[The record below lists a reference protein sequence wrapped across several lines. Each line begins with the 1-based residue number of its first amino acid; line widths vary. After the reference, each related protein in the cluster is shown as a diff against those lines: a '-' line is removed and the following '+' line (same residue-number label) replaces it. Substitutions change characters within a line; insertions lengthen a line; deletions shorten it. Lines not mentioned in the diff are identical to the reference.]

1 MSALENIRKG
11 LSSSGAT
18 LIVGILIVG
27 LVATFGNFL
36 GTDNAFSNQKVLEIN
51 GQDISIQEFSLE
63 ANRLNS
69 IFSNQEIS
77 LEQDQVTQ
85 IAQDSLIQRILLAQQ
100 SDDNGF
106 YVNESFVKEI
116 IQADPTFARDG
127 IFNLDVFRG
136 FLLRSG
142 LGAEE
147 FQNILRTQY
156 KSIQLNEVL
165 NASAFIP
172 DDHLNKFVSSI
183 NHHRD
188 ITFKKISLAEEANKE
203 SLSEEEIINYYNEEG
218 SQFMV
223 ESKASFSIIDLNTN
237 FLESKVQVTDS
248 EVSAELINLEEQS
261 SNSGQKRISHIQ
273 VDFDSLSKIEALQ
286 KVDDNEN
293 KNFSDL
299 AKKYSD
305 DKSSSIKG
313 GELPWFG
320 INRMTPPFEKV
331 AFEID
336 SIGEFSKPF
345 ETQYGWHIV
354 KLIDKKI
361 LGSFEEEKSDI
372 LNKIDLELISFE
384 DAVTNFSDDLGSKNL
399 EGDLGYTDGTIFP
412 IEFEEVIKDL
422 SLNEVSSVVELSS
435 SFHLIKLTE
444 SNVDSFTTKDA
455 RNSLIDQ
462 KTQSLFV
469 SIEEN
474 ILSSI
479 DGNKNLIEISQL
491 VDLPIKSFSN
501 VSLNDA
507 PEYLKAS
514 EDFLDVYDSLSPGE
528 ILEFPIDNDRL
539 VFLEVKEFF
548 PERQKTLEEAEKDI
562 AQILKF
568 QKVQDNLNNL
578 VDESVLLFAQANSS
592 ELTSYEDLK
601 RDTSLLPNSMVSEI
615 FSLRKDQINQIR
627 RFDALEGDTYVY
639 ILDSIDEIELEN
651 SSEEDFQQNEF
662 AKSAVI
668 NIEDSLLMEQ
678 LRSNA
683 SIKLGNLL

>member
-106 YVNESFVKEI
+106 YVTESFVKEI

-127 IFNLDVFRG
+127 AFDLDVFRG

-203 SLSEEEIINYYNEEG
+203 NLSEEEIINYYNEEG
-218 SQFMV
+218 FQFMV

-248 EVSAELINLEEQS
+248 EVSAELVNLEEQS

-286 KVDDNEN
+286 KVDDIQNQ
-293 KNFSDL
+293 
-299 AKKYSD
+299 
-305 DKSSSIKG
+305 
-313 GELPWFG
+313 
-320 INRMTPPFEKV
+320 
-331 AFEID
+331 ID
-336 SIGEFSKPF
+336 SG
-345 ETQYGWHIV
+345 
-354 KLIDKKI
+354 
-361 LGSFEEEKSDI
+361 
-372 LNKIDLELISFE
+372 LISFE

-479 DGNKNLIEISQL
+479 DGNKDLVEISQL

-507 PEYLKAS
+507 PEYLKTS
-514 EDFLDVYDSLSPGE
+514 EDFLNVYDSLLPGE

-562 AQILKF
+562 TQILKF

-651 SSEEDFQQNEF
+651 SSDEDFQQNEF

>member
-11 LSSSGAT
+11 LSSSGST

-106 YVNESFVKEI
+106 YVTESFVKEI
-116 IQADPTFARDG
+116 IQADPTFGRDG
-127 IFNLDVFRG
+127 AFNLDVFRG

-147 FQNILRTQY
+147 FQNILKTQY
-156 KSIQLNEVL
+156 KSIQLNEAL

-172 DDHLNKFVSSI
+172 DDHLNKFISSI

-188 ITFKKISLAEEANKE
+188 ITFKKISLADEANKE

-218 SQFMV
+218 NKFMI

-286 KVDDNEN
+286 KVDDI
-293 KNFSDL
+293 
-299 AKKYSD
+299 KKQ
-305 DKSSSIKG
+305 
-313 GELPWFG
+313 
-320 INRMTPPFEKV
+320 
-331 AFEID
+331 ID
-336 SIGEFSKPF
+336 SG
-345 ETQYGWHIV
+345 
-354 KLIDKKI
+354 
-361 LGSFEEEKSDI
+361 
-372 LNKIDLELISFE
+372 LISFE
-384 DAVTNFSDDLGSKNL
+384 DAVTNFSDDLGSKSL

-412 IEFEEVIKDL
+412 VEFEEVIKDL
-422 SLNEVSSVVELSS
+422 SLNEISSVVELSS
-435 SFHLIKLTE
+435 SLHLIKLTE
-444 SNVDSFTTKDA
+444 SNVDSFTAKDA

-507 PEYLKAS
+507 PEYLKTS
-514 EDFLDVYDSLSPGE
+514 EDFLDAYDSLSPGE
-528 ILEFPIDNDRL
+528 IFELPIDNDRL
-539 VFLEVKEFF
+539 VFLEVEEFF

-562 AQILKF
+562 AEILKF

-578 VDESVLLFAQANSS
+578 VDESVLLFAQASSS

-627 RFDALEGDTYVY
+627 RFDAIEGDTYVY
-639 ILDSIDEIELEN
+639 TLDSIDEIELED
-651 SSEEDFQQNEF
+651 SSEEDSQQNEF

-668 NIEDSLLMEQ
+668 NIEDSLLMER
-678 LRSNA
+678 LRSSA

>member
-106 YVNESFVKEI
+106 YVAESFVKEI

-286 KVDDNEN
+286 RVD
-293 KNFSDL
+293 
-299 AKKYSD
+299 
-305 DKSSSIKG
+305 
-313 GELPWFG
+313 
-320 INRMTPPFEKV
+320 
-331 AFEID
+331 
-336 SIGEFSKPF
+336 
-345 ETQYGWHIV
+345 
-354 KLIDKKI
+354 
-361 LGSFEEEKSDI
+361 DI
-372 LNKIDLELISFE
+372 LNKIDLGLISFE
-384 DAVTNFSDDLGSKNL
+384 DAVTNFSDDLGSKSL

-507 PEYLKAS
+507 PEYLKTS
-514 EDFLDVYDSLSPGE
+514 EDFLNVYDSLLPGE

-639 ILDSIDEIELEN
+639 TLDSIDEIELEN
-651 SSEEDFQQNEF
+651 SSDEDFQQNEF

-668 NIEDSLLMEQ
+668 NIEESLLMEQ

>member
-69 IFSNQEIS
+69 IFANQEIS

-106 YVNESFVKEI
+106 YVTESFVKEI

-127 IFNLDVFRG
+127 AFNLDVFRG

-286 KVDDNEN
+286 KVDDIQNQ
-293 KNFSDL
+293 
-299 AKKYSD
+299 
-305 DKSSSIKG
+305 
-313 GELPWFG
+313 
-320 INRMTPPFEKV
+320 
-331 AFEID
+331 ID
-336 SIGEFSKPF
+336 SG
-345 ETQYGWHIV
+345 
-354 KLIDKKI
+354 
-361 LGSFEEEKSDI
+361 
-372 LNKIDLELISFE
+372 LISFE
-384 DAVTNFSDDLGSKNL
+384 DAVINFSDDLGSKNL

-491 VDLPIKSFSN
+491 VDLPIKYFSN

-507 PEYLKAS
+507 PEYLKTS
-514 EDFLDVYDSLSPGE
+514 EDFLNVYDSLLLGE

-562 AQILKF
+562 TQILKF

-639 ILDSIDEIELEN
+639 TLDSIDEIELEN

>member
-106 YVNESFVKEI
+106 YVTESFVKEI

-127 IFNLDVFRG
+127 AFNLDVFRG

-188 ITFKKISLAEEANKE
+188 ITFKKISLAEEAKKE
-203 SLSEEEIINYYNEEG
+203 NLSEEEIINYYNEEG
-218 SQFMV
+218 FQFMV

-286 KVDDNEN
+286 KVDDI
-293 KNFSDL
+293 KNQ
-299 AKKYSD
+299 
-305 DKSSSIKG
+305 
-313 GELPWFG
+313 
-320 INRMTPPFEKV
+320 
-331 AFEID
+331 ID
-336 SIGEFSKPF
+336 SG
-345 ETQYGWHIV
+345 
-354 KLIDKKI
+354 
-361 LGSFEEEKSDI
+361 
-372 LNKIDLELISFE
+372 LISFE
-384 DAVTNFSDDLGSKNL
+384 DAVTNFSDDLGSKSL

-412 IEFEEVIKDL
+412 VEFEEVIKDL
-422 SLNEVSSVVELSS
+422 SLNEISSVVELSS
-435 SFHLIKLTE
+435 SLHLIKLTE

-479 DGNKNLIEISQL
+479 DGNKNLKEISQS

-507 PEYLKAS
+507 PEYLKTS
-514 EDFLDVYDSLSPGE
+514 EDFMDAYNSLSPGE

-578 VDESVLLFAQANSS
+578 VDESVLLFAQTSSS

-639 ILDSIDEIELEN
+639 TLDSIDEIQLED
-651 SSEEDFQQNEF
+651 SSEEESQQNEF

-668 NIEDSLLMEQ
+668 NTEDSLLMEQ

>member
-106 YVNESFVKEI
+106 YVTESFVKEI
-116 IQADPTFARDG
+116 IEADPTFARDG
-127 IFNLDVFRG
+127 AFNLDVFRG

-188 ITFKKISLAEEANKE
+188 ITFKKISLAEEAKKE
-203 SLSEEEIINYYNEEG
+203 NLSEEEIANYYNEEG
-218 SQFMV
+218 YQFMV

-286 KVDDNEN
+286 KVDDIQNQ
-293 KNFSDL
+293 
-299 AKKYSD
+299 
-305 DKSSSIKG
+305 
-313 GELPWFG
+313 
-320 INRMTPPFEKV
+320 
-331 AFEID
+331 ID
-336 SIGEFSKPF
+336 SG
-345 ETQYGWHIV
+345 
-354 KLIDKKI
+354 
-361 LGSFEEEKSDI
+361 
-372 LNKIDLELISFE
+372 LISFE

-562 AQILKF
+562 TQILKF

-651 SSEEDFQQNEF
+651 SSDEDFQQNEF

>member
-1 MSALENIRKG
+1 MSALDNIRKG
-11 LSSSGAT
+11 LSSSGST

-106 YVNESFVKEI
+106 YVTESFVKEI
-116 IQADPTFARDG
+116 IQADPTFSRDG
-127 IFNLDVFRG
+127 VFNLDVFRG

-156 KSIQLNEVL
+156 KSIQLNEAL

-188 ITFKKISLAEEANKE
+188 ITFKKISLADEAKKE

-218 SQFMV
+218 FQFMV

-237 FLESKVQVTDS
+237 FLESKVQVTGS

-286 KVDDNEN
+286 KVNDI
-293 KNFSDL
+293 
-299 AKKYSD
+299 KKQ
-305 DKSSSIKG
+305 
-313 GELPWFG
+313 
-320 INRMTPPFEKV
+320 
-331 AFEID
+331 ID
-336 SIGEFSKPF
+336 SG
-345 ETQYGWHIV
+345 
-354 KLIDKKI
+354 
-361 LGSFEEEKSDI
+361 
-372 LNKIDLELISFE
+372 LISFE
-384 DAVTNFSDDLGSKNL
+384 DAVTNFSDDLGSKSL

-412 IEFEEVIKDL
+412 VEFEEVIKDL
-422 SLNEVSSVVELSS
+422 SLNEISSVVELSS
-435 SFHLIKLTE
+435 SLHLIKLTE
-444 SNVDSFTTKDA
+444 SNVDSFTAKDA

-491 VDLPIKSFSN
+491 VDLPINSFSN
-501 VSLNDA
+501 VSLNDS
-507 PEYLKAS
+507 PEYLKTS
-514 EDFLDVYDSLSPGE
+514 EDFLDAYNSLSPGE

-539 VFLEVKEFF
+539 VFLEVEEYF

-562 AQILKF
+562 TEILKF
-568 QKVQDNLNNL
+568 QKVQDNLNNI
-578 VDESVLLFAQANSS
+578 VDESVLLFAQASSS

-627 RFDALEGDTYVY
+627 RFDAIEGDTYVY
-639 ILDSIDEIELEN
+639 TLDSIDEIELEA
-651 SSEEDFQQNEF
+651 SEEDSQQNEF

-678 LRSNA
+678 LRSSA

>member
-11 LSSSGAT
+11 LSSSGST

-106 YVNESFVKEI
+106 YVTESFVKEI
-116 IQADPTFARDG
+116 IQADPTFSRDG
-127 IFNLDVFRG
+127 VFNLDVFRG

-156 KSIQLNEVL
+156 KSIQLNEAL

-188 ITFKKISLAEEANKE
+188 ITFKKISLADEAKKE

-218 SQFMV
+218 FQFMV

-286 KVDDNEN
+286 KVDDI
-293 KNFSDL
+293 KNQ
-299 AKKYSD
+299 
-305 DKSSSIKG
+305 
-313 GELPWFG
+313 
-320 INRMTPPFEKV
+320 
-331 AFEID
+331 ID
-336 SIGEFSKPF
+336 SG
-345 ETQYGWHIV
+345 
-354 KLIDKKI
+354 
-361 LGSFEEEKSDI
+361 
-372 LNKIDLELISFE
+372 LISFE
-384 DAVTNFSDDLGSKNL
+384 DAVTNFSDDLGSKSL

-412 IEFEEVIKDL
+412 VEFEEVIKDL
-422 SLNEVSSVVELSS
+422 SLNEISSVVELSS
-435 SFHLIKLTE
+435 SLHLIKLTE
-444 SNVDSFTTKDA
+444 SNVDSFTAKDA

-507 PEYLKAS
+507 PEYLKTS
-514 EDFLDVYDSLSPGE
+514 EDFLDAYDSLSPGE
-528 ILEFPIDNDRL
+528 ILELPIDNDRL
-539 VFLEVKEFF
+539 VFLEVEEFF

-562 AQILKF
+562 AEILKF

-578 VDESVLLFAQANSS
+578 VDESVLLFAQTSSS

-627 RFDALEGDTYVY
+627 RFDAIEGDTYVY
-639 ILDSIDEIELEN
+639 TLDSIDEIELED
-651 SSEEDFQQNEF
+651 SSEEDSQQNEF

>member
-1 MSALENIRKG
+1 MSTLENIRKG
-11 LSSSGAT
+11 LSSSGST

-69 IFSNQEIS
+69 IFANQEIS

-106 YVNESFVKEI
+106 YVAESFVKEI

-286 KVDDNEN
+286 RVD
-293 KNFSDL
+293 
-299 AKKYSD
+299 
-305 DKSSSIKG
+305 
-313 GELPWFG
+313 
-320 INRMTPPFEKV
+320 
-331 AFEID
+331 
-336 SIGEFSKPF
+336 
-345 ETQYGWHIV
+345 
-354 KLIDKKI
+354 
-361 LGSFEEEKSDI
+361 DI
-372 LNKIDLELISFE
+372 LNKIDLGLISFE
-384 DAVTNFSDDLGSKNL
+384 DAVTNFSDDLGSKSL

-639 ILDSIDEIELEN
+639 TLDSIDEIELEN
-651 SSEEDFQQNEF
+651 SSDEDFQQNEF

>member
-11 LSSSGAT
+11 LSSSGST

-106 YVNESFVKEI
+106 YVTESFVKEI
-116 IQADPTFARDG
+116 IQADPTFSRDG
-127 IFNLDVFRG
+127 MFNLDIFRG

-156 KSIQLNEVL
+156 KSIQLNEAL

-188 ITFKKISLAEEANKE
+188 ITFKRISLADEANKE
-203 SLSEEEIINYYNEEG
+203 SLSKEEIINYYNEEG
-218 SQFMV
+218 FQFMV

-273 VDFDSLSKIEALQ
+273 VDFESLSKIEALQ
-286 KVDDNEN
+286 KVGDI
-293 KNFSDL
+293 KNQ
-299 AKKYSD
+299 
-305 DKSSSIKG
+305 
-313 GELPWFG
+313 
-320 INRMTPPFEKV
+320 
-331 AFEID
+331 ID
-336 SIGEFSKPF
+336 SG
-345 ETQYGWHIV
+345 
-354 KLIDKKI
+354 
-361 LGSFEEEKSDI
+361 
-372 LNKIDLELISFE
+372 LISFE
-384 DAVTNFSDDLGSKNL
+384 EAVTNFSDDLGSKSL

-412 IEFEEVIKDL
+412 VEFEEVIKDL
-422 SLNEVSSVVELSS
+422 SLNEISSVVELSS
-435 SFHLIKLTE
+435 SLHLIKLTE
-444 SNVDSFTTKDA
+444 SNEDSFTAKDA
-455 RNSLIDQ
+455 RNSLIDK

-479 DGNKNLIEISQL
+479 DGNKNLIEISQF

-507 PEYLKAS
+507 PEYLKTS
-514 EDFLDVYDSLSPGE
+514 EDFLDAYDSLSPGE
-528 ILEFPIDNDRL
+528 IIELPIDNDRL
-539 VFLEVKEFF
+539 VFLEVEEFY
-548 PERQKTLEEAEKDI
+548 PERQKTLEEAEEDI
-562 AQILKF
+562 TEILKF
-568 QKVQDNLNNL
+568 QKAKENLNNL
-578 VDESVLLFAQANSS
+578 VDKSVLLFAQTSSS
-592 ELTSYEDLK
+592 ELTSYDDLK

-627 RFDALEGDTYVY
+627 RFDAIEGDTYVY
-639 ILDSIDEIELEN
+639 TLDSIDEIELED
-651 SSEEDFQQNEF
+651 SSEEDSQQNEF

-668 NIEDSLLMEQ
+668 NIEDSLFMEQ
-678 LRSNA
+678 LRSSA

>member
-11 LSSSGAT
+11 LSSSGST

-36 GTDNAFSNQKVLEIN
+36 GTDNAFNNQKVLEIN

-106 YVNESFVKEI
+106 YVTEAFVKEI
-116 IQADPTFARDG
+116 VQADPTFKRDG

-147 FQNILRTQY
+147 FQNILNTQY
-156 KSIQLNEVL
+156 KSIQLNEAL

-172 DDHLNKFVSSI
+172 DDHLNKFISSI

-188 ITFKKISLAEEANKE
+188 ITFRKI
-203 SLSEEEIINYYNEEG
+203 SLSEEAKKETVTQEEILNYYKEEG

-223 ESKASFSIIDLNTN
+223 DTSASFSIIDLNTS
-237 FLESKVQVTDS
+237 FLESKVQISSS
-248 EVSAELINLEEQS
+248 EVSAELLNLEKQS

-273 VDFDSLSKIEALQ
+273 IDFDSQSKIEALQ
-286 KVDDNEN
+286 KLD
-293 KNFSDL
+293 
-299 AKKYSD
+299 
-305 DKSSSIKG
+305 SIK
-313 GELPWFG
+313 
-320 INRMTPPFEKV
+320 NQ
-331 AFEID
+331 ID
-336 SIGEFSKPF
+336 SG
-345 ETQYGWHIV
+345 
-354 KLIDKKI
+354 
-361 LGSFEEEKSDI
+361 
-372 LNKIDLELISFE
+372 LISFE
-384 DAVTNFSDDLGSKNL
+384 QAVSSFSDDLGSKSL

-412 IEFEEVIKDL
+412 FEFEEVIKNMSL
-422 SLNEVSSVVELSS
+422 SEISSVVELSS
-435 SFHLIKLTE
+435 SLHLIKLTE
-444 SNVDSFTTKDA
+444 SNIDTFTAKDA

-462 KTQSLFV
+462 KTQSLFASV
-469 SIEEN
+469 EEN
-474 ILSSI
+474 ILNSI
-479 DGNKNLIEISQL
+479 DERKNLNEISQS

-501 VSLNDA
+501 ASLNDA
-507 PEYLKAS
+507 PEFLKTS
-514 EDFLDVYDSLSPGE
+514 EDFLSTFNSLSTGE

-539 VFLEVKEFF
+539 VFLEVEEFF

-562 AQILKF
+562 IEILKF
-568 QKVQDNLNNL
+568 QKVQDNLNDL
-578 VDESVLLFAQANSS
+578 VDDSILLFAKTNSS

-615 FSLRKDQINQIR
+615 FALRKDQINQIR

-639 ILDSIDEIELEN
+639 TLDSVDEIELED
-651 SSEEDFQQNEF
+651 SSEEDSQQNEL

-668 NIEDSLLMEQ
+668 NIEDSLLIEQ

>member
-11 LSSSGAT
+11 LSSSGST

-36 GTDNAFSNQKVLEIN
+36 GTDNTFSNQKVLEIN

-63 ANRLNS
+63 ANRLSS
-69 IFSNQEIS
+69 IFSNQEIN

-100 SDDNGF
+100 SDNNGF
-106 YVNESFVKEI
+106 YVTEAFIKEL
-116 IQADPTFARDG
+116 IQSDPTFARDG

-147 FQNILRTQY
+147 FQNILSTQY
-156 KSIQLNEVL
+156 KSIQLNEAL

-188 ITFKKISLAEEANKE
+188 ITFKKISLVDEAKKVSVPQE
-203 SLSEEEIINYYNEEG
+203 DIINYYNDEG
-218 SQFMV
+218 YQFMV
-223 ESKASFSIIDLNTN
+223 ESKASFSLIDLNTN
-237 FLESKVQVTDS
+237 FLESKVQITES
-248 EVSAELINLEEQS
+248 EVSAELVKLEEQS
-261 SNSGQKRISHIQ
+261 SNSGQKRVSHIQ
-273 VDFDSLSKIEALQ
+273 IDFDSLSKIDALQ
-286 KVDDNEN
+286 EVNDI
-293 KNFSDL
+293 KN
-299 AKKYSD
+299 
-305 DKSSSIKG
+305 
-313 GELPWFG
+313 
-320 INRMTPPFEKV
+320 
-331 AFEID
+331 
-336 SIGEFSKPF
+336 
-345 ETQYGWHIV
+345 Q
-354 KLIDKKI
+354 
-361 LGSFEEEKSDI
+361 
-372 LNKIDLELISFE
+372 LNSGLISFE

-399 EGDLGYTDGTIFP
+399 KGDLGYTDGTIFP

-422 SLNEVSSVVELSS
+422 SLNEVSSIVELGSS
-435 SFHLIKLTE
+435 LHLIKLTE
-444 SNVDSFTTKDA
+444 SNIDTFTARDA

-479 DGNKNLIEISQL
+479 EANKNLNEISQSEN
-491 VDLPIKSFSN
+491 LPIKSFSN
-501 VSLNDA
+501 LTLNDA
-507 PEYLKAS
+507 PEFLRTS
-514 EDFLDVYDSLSPGE
+514 EDFLDIYDSLSPGE

-539 VFLEVKEFF
+539 VFLEVEEFF

-562 AQILKF
+562 LEILKF
-568 QKVQDNLNNL
+568 QKVQDNLSNL
-578 VDESVLLFAQANSS
+578 VDESILLFAKSNPP

-639 ILDSIDEIELEN
+639 TLDSIDEIKLEN
-651 SSEEDFQQNEF
+651 SLEEVSQQNEF

>member
-11 LSSSGAT
+11 LSSSGST

-36 GTDNAFSNQKVLEIN
+36 GTENAFSNQKVLEIN

-106 YVNESFVKEI
+106 YVTEAFIKEL
-116 IQADPTFARDG
+116 IQSDPTFARDG

-147 FQNILRTQY
+147 FQNILSTQY
-156 KSIQLNEVL
+156 KSIQLNEAL

-172 DDHLNKFVSSI
+172 DEHLNKFVSSI

-188 ITFKKISLAEEANKE
+188 ITFKKISLVDEAKKV
-203 SLSEEEIINYYNEEG
+203 SVSQEEIINYYNDEG
-218 SQFMV
+218 YQFMV
-223 ESKASFSIIDLNTN
+223 ESKASFSLIDLNTN
-237 FLESKVQVTDS
+237 FLESKVQITES
-248 EVSAELINLEEQS
+248 EVSAELVKLEEQS
-261 SNSGQKRISHIQ
+261 SNSGQKRVSHIQ
-273 VDFDSLSKIEALQ
+273 IDFDSLSKIDALQ
-286 KVDDNEN
+286 EVNDI
-293 KNFSDL
+293 KN
-299 AKKYSD
+299 
-305 DKSSSIKG
+305 
-313 GELPWFG
+313 
-320 INRMTPPFEKV
+320 
-331 AFEID
+331 
-336 SIGEFSKPF
+336 
-345 ETQYGWHIV
+345 Q
-354 KLIDKKI
+354 
-361 LGSFEEEKSDI
+361 
-372 LNKIDLELISFE
+372 LNSGLISFE

-399 EGDLGYTDGTIFP
+399 KGDLGYTDGTIFP

-422 SLNEVSSVVELSS
+422 SLNEVSSIVELSS
-435 SFHLIKLTE
+435 SLHLIKLTE
-444 SNVDSFTTKDA
+444 SNIDTFTARDA

-479 DGNKNLIEISQL
+479 EANKNLNEISQSEN
-491 VDLPIKSFSN
+491 LPIKSFSN
-501 VSLNDA
+501 LTLNDA
-507 PEYLKAS
+507 PEFLRTS
-514 EDFLDVYDSLSPGE
+514 EDFLDIYDSLSPGE

-539 VFLEVKEFF
+539 VFLEVEEFF

-562 AQILKF
+562 SEILKF
-568 QKVQDNLNNL
+568 QKVQDNLSNL
-578 VDESVLLFAQANSS
+578 VDESILLFAKSDPP

-639 ILDSIDEIELEN
+639 TLDSIDEIKLEN
-651 SSEEDFQQNEF
+651 SLEEVSQQNEF

>member
-69 IFSNQEIS
+69 IFANQEIS

-106 YVNESFVKEI
+106 YVTESFVKEI

-127 IFNLDVFRG
+127 AFDLDVFRG

-248 EVSAELINLEEQS
+248 EVSAELVNLEEQS

-286 KVDDNEN
+286 KVDDIQNQ
-293 KNFSDL
+293 
-299 AKKYSD
+299 
-305 DKSSSIKG
+305 
-313 GELPWFG
+313 
-320 INRMTPPFEKV
+320 
-331 AFEID
+331 ID
-336 SIGEFSKPF
+336 SG
-345 ETQYGWHIV
+345 
-354 KLIDKKI
+354 
-361 LGSFEEEKSDI
+361 
-372 LNKIDLELISFE
+372 LISFE
-384 DAVTNFSDDLGSKNL
+384 DAVTNFSDDLGSKSL

-562 AQILKF
+562 TQILKF

>member
-69 IFSNQEIS
+69 IFANQEIS

-106 YVNESFVKEI
+106 YVTESFVKEI

-127 IFNLDVFRG
+127 AFNLDVFRG

-286 KVDDNEN
+286 KVDDIQNQ
-293 KNFSDL
+293 
-299 AKKYSD
+299 
-305 DKSSSIKG
+305 
-313 GELPWFG
+313 
-320 INRMTPPFEKV
+320 
-331 AFEID
+331 ID
-336 SIGEFSKPF
+336 SG
-345 ETQYGWHIV
+345 
-354 KLIDKKI
+354 
-361 LGSFEEEKSDI
+361 
-372 LNKIDLELISFE
+372 LISFE

-479 DGNKNLIEISQL
+479 DGNKDLIEISQL

-507 PEYLKAS
+507 PEYLKTS
-514 EDFLDVYDSLSPGE
+514 EDFLNVYDSLLPGE

-562 AQILKF
+562 TQILKF

>member
-106 YVNESFVKEI
+106 YVTESFVKEI

-127 IFNLDVFRG
+127 AFNLDVFRG

-203 SLSEEEIINYYNEEG
+203 NLSEEEIINYYNEEG
-218 SQFMV
+218 FQFMV

-286 KVDDNEN
+286 KVDDIQNQ
-293 KNFSDL
+293 
-299 AKKYSD
+299 
-305 DKSSSIKG
+305 
-313 GELPWFG
+313 
-320 INRMTPPFEKV
+320 
-331 AFEID
+331 ID
-336 SIGEFSKPF
+336 SG
-345 ETQYGWHIV
+345 
-354 KLIDKKI
+354 
-361 LGSFEEEKSDI
+361 
-372 LNKIDLELISFE
+372 LISFE
-384 DAVTNFSDDLGSKNL
+384 DAVTNFSDDLGSKSL

-479 DGNKNLIEISQL
+479 DGNKDLVEISQL

-507 PEYLKAS
+507 PEYLKTS
-514 EDFLDVYDSLSPGE
+514 EDFLNVYDSLLPGE

-562 AQILKF
+562 TQILKF

-639 ILDSIDEIELEN
+639 TLDSIDEIELEN
-651 SSEEDFQQNEF
+651 SSDEDFQQNEF

>member
-69 IFSNQEIS
+69 IFANQEIS

-106 YVNESFVKEI
+106 YVAESFVKEI

-286 KVDDNEN
+286 KVDDIQNQ
-293 KNFSDL
+293 
-299 AKKYSD
+299 
-305 DKSSSIKG
+305 
-313 GELPWFG
+313 
-320 INRMTPPFEKV
+320 
-331 AFEID
+331 ID
-336 SIGEFSKPF
+336 SG
-345 ETQYGWHIV
+345 
-354 KLIDKKI
+354 
-361 LGSFEEEKSDI
+361 
-372 LNKIDLELISFE
+372 LISFE
-384 DAVTNFSDDLGSKNL
+384 DAVTNFSDDLGSKSL

-507 PEYLKAS
+507 PEYLKTS
-514 EDFLDVYDSLSPGE
+514 EDFLNVYDSLLPGE

-562 AQILKF
+562 TQILKF

>member
-11 LSSSGAT
+11 LSSSGST

-69 IFSNQEIS
+69 IFSNQEIT

-106 YVNESFVKEI
+106 HVTETFVKEI
-116 IQADPTFARDG
+116 IQADPTFSRDG
-127 IFNLDVFRG
+127 VFNLDVFRG

-147 FQNILRTQY
+147 FQNILSTQY
-156 KSIQLNEVL
+156 KSIQLNEAL
-165 NASAFIP
+165 NASAFVP
-172 DDHLNKFVSSI
+172 DNHLSKFVSSI

-188 ITFKKISLAEEANKE
+188 ITFKKISLAEEAKKE
-203 SLSEEEIINYYNEEG
+203 SVSPEEIMNYYNLDG

-237 FLESKVQVTDS
+237 FLESKVQITDS

-286 KVDDNEN
+286 EVNEI
-293 KNFSDL
+293 KNQ
-299 AKKYSD
+299 
-305 DKSSSIKG
+305 
-313 GELPWFG
+313 
-320 INRMTPPFEKV
+320 
-331 AFEID
+331 ID
-336 SIGEFSKPF
+336 SG
-345 ETQYGWHIV
+345 
-354 KLIDKKI
+354 
-361 LGSFEEEKSDI
+361 
-372 LNKIDLELISFE
+372 LISFE
-384 DAVTNFSDDLGSKNL
+384 DAVSNFSDDLGSKSL

-422 SLNEVSSVVELSS
+422 SLNEISSVVELSS
-435 SFHLIKLTE
+435 SLHLIKLTE
-444 SNVDSFTTKDA
+444 SNVDTFTARDA

-462 KTQSLFV
+462 KTQSLFA
-469 SIEEN
+469 SIEED
-474 ILSSI
+474 ILKSVEA
-479 DGNKNLIEISQL
+479 NENLKEISQS

-507 PEYLKAS
+507 PDYLKTS
-514 EDFLDVYDSLSPGE
+514 EVFLDTYDSFSPGE

-539 VFLEVKEFF
+539 VFLEVEEFF
-548 PERQKTLEEAEKDI
+548 PERQKTFEEAEKEI
-562 AQILKF
+562 SEILKF

-578 VDESVLLFAQANSS
+578 VDESVLLFAQTSSS

-639 ILDSIDEIELEN
+639 TLDSIDEIELDD
-651 SSEEDFQQNEF
+651 SSEDDQQNEF

>member
-106 YVNESFVKEI
+106 YVTESFVKEI

-127 IFNLDVFRG
+127 AFNLDVFRG

-286 KVDDNEN
+286 RVD
-293 KNFSDL
+293 
-299 AKKYSD
+299 
-305 DKSSSIKG
+305 
-313 GELPWFG
+313 
-320 INRMTPPFEKV
+320 
-331 AFEID
+331 
-336 SIGEFSKPF
+336 
-345 ETQYGWHIV
+345 
-354 KLIDKKI
+354 
-361 LGSFEEEKSDI
+361 DI
-372 LNKIDLELISFE
+372 LNKIDLGLISFE
-384 DAVTNFSDDLGSKNL
+384 DAVTNFSDDLGSKSL

-562 AQILKF
+562 TQILKF

>member
-106 YVNESFVKEI
+106 YVTESFVKEI

-127 IFNLDVFRG
+127 AFNLDVFRG

-188 ITFKKISLAEEANKE
+188 ITFKKISLAEEAKKE
-203 SLSEEEIINYYNEEG
+203 NLSEEEIINYYNEEG
-218 SQFMV
+218 FQFMV

-286 KVDDNEN
+286 RVD
-293 KNFSDL
+293 
-299 AKKYSD
+299 
-305 DKSSSIKG
+305 
-313 GELPWFG
+313 
-320 INRMTPPFEKV
+320 
-331 AFEID
+331 
-336 SIGEFSKPF
+336 
-345 ETQYGWHIV
+345 
-354 KLIDKKI
+354 
-361 LGSFEEEKSDI
+361 DI
-372 LNKIDLELISFE
+372 LNKIDLGLISFE
-384 DAVTNFSDDLGSKNL
+384 DAVTNFSDDLGSKSL

-507 PEYLKAS
+507 PEYLKTS
-514 EDFLDVYDSLSPGE
+514 EDFLNVYDSLLPGE

-639 ILDSIDEIELEN
+639 TLDSIDEIELEN
-651 SSEEDFQQNEF
+651 SSDEDFQQNEF

-668 NIEDSLLMEQ
+668 NIEESLLMEQ

>member
-1 MSALENIRKG
+1 MSALDNIRKG
-11 LSSSGAT
+11 LSSSGST

-100 SDDNGF
+100 SADNVF
-106 YVNESFVKEI
+106 SVTESFVNEI
-116 IQADPTFARDG
+116 IQADPTFSRGGA
-127 IFNLDVFRG
+127 FNLDVFRG

-156 KSIQLNEVL
+156 KSIQLNEAL

-188 ITFKKISLAEEANKE
+188 ITFKRISLADEANKE

-218 SQFMV
+218 FQFMV
-223 ESKASFSIIDLNTN
+223 ESKVSFSIVDLNTN

-248 EVSAELINLEEQS
+248 EVSAELINLEEQN

-273 VDFDSLSKIEALQ
+273 VDFDSLSRIEALQ
-286 KVDDNEN
+286 KVDDI
-293 KNFSDL
+293 KNQ
-299 AKKYSD
+299 
-305 DKSSSIKG
+305 
-313 GELPWFG
+313 
-320 INRMTPPFEKV
+320 
-331 AFEID
+331 ID
-336 SIGEFSKPF
+336 S
-345 ETQYGWHIV
+345 
-354 KLIDKKI
+354 
-361 LGSFEEEKSDI
+361 GS
-372 LNKIDLELISFE
+372 ISFE
-384 DAVTNFSDDLGSKNL
+384 DAVINFSDDLGSKSL

-412 IEFEEVIKDL
+412 VEFEEVIQDL
-422 SLNEVSSVVELSS
+422 SLNEISSVVELSS
-435 SFHLIKLTE
+435 SLHLIKLTE
-444 SNVDSFTTKDA
+444 SNLGSFTAKDA
-455 RNSLIDQ
+455 RNSLLDQ

-507 PEYLKAS
+507 PEYLKTS
-514 EDFLDVYDSLSPGE
+514 EDFLDAYDSLSPGE

-539 VFLEVKEFF
+539 VFLEVEEFF
-548 PERQKTLEEAEKDI
+548 PERQKTLEEAEEDI
-562 AQILKF
+562 AEILKF

-578 VDESVLLFAQANSS
+578 VDESVLLFAQASSS

-627 RFDALEGDTYVY
+627 RFDAIEGDTYVY
-639 ILDSIDEIELEN
+639 TLDSIDEIELEA
-651 SSEEDFQQNEF
+651 SEEDSQQNEF

>member
-1 MSALENIRKG
+1 MN
-11 LSSSGAT
+11 
-18 LIVGILIVG
+18 
-27 LVATFGNFL
+27 
-36 GTDNAFSNQKVLEIN
+36 
-51 GQDISIQEFSLE
+51 E
-63 ANRLNS
+63 A
-69 IFSNQEIS
+69 
-77 LEQDQVTQ
+77 
-85 IAQDSLIQRILLAQQ
+85 
-100 SDDNGF
+100 
-106 YVNESFVKEI
+106 
-116 IQADPTFARDG
+116 
-127 IFNLDVFRG
+127 
-136 FLLRSG
+136 
-142 LGAEE
+142 
-147 FQNILRTQY
+147 
-156 KSIQLNEVL
+156 L
-165 NASAFIP
+165 NASAFVP
-172 DDHLNKFVSSI
+172 DDHLSKFISSI

-188 ITFKKISLAEEANKE
+188 ITFKKISLAEEAKKE
-203 SLSEEEIINYYNEEG
+203 SLSQEEIMNYYNEEG

-237 FLESKVQVTDS
+237 FLESKVQITDS

-286 KVDDNEN
+286 EVNEI
-293 KNFSDL
+293 KNQ
-299 AKKYSD
+299 
-305 DKSSSIKG
+305 
-313 GELPWFG
+313 
-320 INRMTPPFEKV
+320 
-331 AFEID
+331 ID
-336 SIGEFSKPF
+336 SG
-345 ETQYGWHIV
+345 
-354 KLIDKKI
+354 
-361 LGSFEEEKSDI
+361 
-372 LNKIDLELISFE
+372 LISFE
-384 DAVTNFSDDLGSKNL
+384 DAVTNFSDDLGSKSL

-422 SLNEVSSVVELSS
+422 SLNEISSVVELSS
-435 SFHLIKLTE
+435 SLHLIKLTE
-444 SNVDSFTTKDA
+444 SNVDTYTARDA

-479 DGNKNLIEISQL
+479 DGNKNLKEISQS

-507 PEYLKAS
+507 PEYLKTS
-514 EDFLDVYDSLSPGE
+514 EVFLDAYDSLSPGE

-539 VFLEVKEFF
+539 VFLEVEEFF
-548 PERQKTLEEAEKDI
+548 PERQKTFEEAEKDI
-562 AQILKF
+562 SEILKF

-578 VDESVLLFAQANSS
+578 VDESVLLFAKSNSS

-639 ILDSIDEIELEN
+639 TLDSIDEIELDD
-651 SSEEDFQQNEF
+651 SSEDDQQNEF

>member
-69 IFSNQEIS
+69 IFANQEIS

-106 YVNESFVKEI
+106 YVAESFVKEI

-286 KVDDNEN
+286 RVD
-293 KNFSDL
+293 
-299 AKKYSD
+299 
-305 DKSSSIKG
+305 
-313 GELPWFG
+313 
-320 INRMTPPFEKV
+320 
-331 AFEID
+331 
-336 SIGEFSKPF
+336 
-345 ETQYGWHIV
+345 
-354 KLIDKKI
+354 
-361 LGSFEEEKSDI
+361 DI

-399 EGDLGYTDGTIFP
+399 QGDLGYTDGTIFP

-479 DGNKNLIEISQL
+479 DGNKDLIEISKL

-507 PEYLKAS
+507 PEYLKTS
-514 EDFLDVYDSLSPGE
+514 EDFLNVYDSLLPGE

-562 AQILKF
+562 AQILTF

-651 SSEEDFQQNEF
+651 SSDEDFQQNEF

-668 NIEDSLLMEQ
+668 NIEESLLMEQ

>member
-69 IFSNQEIS
+69 IFANQEIS

-106 YVNESFVKEI
+106 YVTESFVKEI

-127 IFNLDVFRG
+127 AFNLDVFRG

-165 NASAFIP
+165 NDSAFIP

-286 KVDDNEN
+286 KVDDILNQ
-293 KNFSDL
+293 
-299 AKKYSD
+299 
-305 DKSSSIKG
+305 
-313 GELPWFG
+313 
-320 INRMTPPFEKV
+320 
-331 AFEID
+331 ID
-336 SIGEFSKPF
+336 SG
-345 ETQYGWHIV
+345 
-354 KLIDKKI
+354 
-361 LGSFEEEKSDI
+361 
-372 LNKIDLELISFE
+372 LISFE
-384 DAVTNFSDDLGSKNL
+384 DAVNNFSDDLGSKNL

-507 PEYLKAS
+507 PEYLKTS
-514 EDFLDVYDSLSPGE
+514 EDFLNVYDSLLPGE

-562 AQILKF
+562 TQILKF

-639 ILDSIDEIELEN
+639 TLDSIDEIELEN
-651 SSEEDFQQNEF
+651 SSDEDFQQNEF

-668 NIEDSLLMEQ
+668 NIEESLLMEQ

>member
-1 MSALENIRKG
+1 MSALDNIRKG
-11 LSSSGAT
+11 LSSSGST

-106 YVNESFVKEI
+106 YVTESFVKEI
-116 IQADPTFARDG
+116 IQADPTFSRDG
-127 IFNLDVFRG
+127 VFNLDVFRG

-156 KSIQLNEVL
+156 KSIQLNEAL

-188 ITFKKISLAEEANKE
+188 ITFKKISLADEAKKE

-218 SQFMV
+218 FQFMV

-286 KVDDNEN
+286 KVDDI
-293 KNFSDL
+293 KNQ
-299 AKKYSD
+299 
-305 DKSSSIKG
+305 
-313 GELPWFG
+313 
-320 INRMTPPFEKV
+320 
-331 AFEID
+331 ID
-336 SIGEFSKPF
+336 SG
-345 ETQYGWHIV
+345 
-354 KLIDKKI
+354 
-361 LGSFEEEKSDI
+361 
-372 LNKIDLELISFE
+372 LISFE
-384 DAVTNFSDDLGSKNL
+384 DAVTNFSDDLGSKSL

-412 IEFEEVIKDL
+412 VEFEEVIKDL
-422 SLNEVSSVVELSS
+422 SLNEISSVVELSS
-435 SFHLIKLTE
+435 SLHLIKLTE
-444 SNVDSFTTKDA
+444 SNVDSFTAKDA

-507 PEYLKAS
+507 PEYLKTS
-514 EDFLDVYDSLSPGE
+514 EDFLDAYDSLSPGE

-539 VFLEVKEFF
+539 VFLEVEEFF

-562 AQILKF
+562 TEILKF

-578 VDESVLLFAQANSS
+578 VDESVLLFAQTSSS

-627 RFDALEGDTYVY
+627 RFDAIEGDTYVY
-639 ILDSIDEIELEN
+639 TLDSIDEIELED
-651 SSEEDFQQNEF
+651 SSEEDSQQNEF

-678 LRSNA
+678 LRSSA

>member
-11 LSSSGAT
+11 LSSSGST

-69 IFSNQEIS
+69 IFANQEIS
-77 LEQDQVTQ
+77 LGQDQVTQ

-106 YVNESFVKEI
+106 YVTESFVKEI

-127 IFNLDVFRG
+127 AFDLDVFRG

-156 KSIQLNEVL
+156 KSIQLNEAL

-188 ITFKKISLAEEANKE
+188 ITFKRISLADEAKKE

-218 SQFMV
+218 FQFMV

-286 KVDDNEN
+286 KVDDI
-293 KNFSDL
+293 KNQ
-299 AKKYSD
+299 
-305 DKSSSIKG
+305 
-313 GELPWFG
+313 
-320 INRMTPPFEKV
+320 
-331 AFEID
+331 ID
-336 SIGEFSKPF
+336 SG
-345 ETQYGWHIV
+345 
-354 KLIDKKI
+354 
-361 LGSFEEEKSDI
+361 
-372 LNKIDLELISFE
+372 LISFE
-384 DAVTNFSDDLGSKNL
+384 DAVTNFSDDLGSKSL

-422 SLNEVSSVVELSS
+422 SLNEISSVVELSS
-435 SFHLIKLTE
+435 SLHLIKLTE
-444 SNVDSFTTKDA
+444 SNVDSFTAKDA

-462 KTQSLFV
+462 KTQSLFA

-491 VDLPIKSFSN
+491 EDLPIKSFSN
-501 VSLNDA
+501 VSFNDA
-507 PEYLKAS
+507 PEYLKTS
-514 EDFLDVYDSLSPGE
+514 EDFLDAYDSLLPGE
-528 ILEFPIDNDRL
+528 ILELPIDNDRL
-539 VFLEVKEFF
+539 IFLEVEEFF
-548 PERQKTLEEAEKDI
+548 PERQKTLEEAKEDI
-562 AQILKF
+562 TEILKF

-578 VDESVLLFAQANSS
+578 VDESVLLFAQTSSS

-627 RFDALEGDTYVY
+627 RFDATEGDTYVY
-639 ILDSIDEIELEN
+639 TLDSIDEIELEA
-651 SSEEDFQQNEF
+651 SEEDSQQNEF

-678 LRSNA
+678 LRSIA

>member
-69 IFSNQEIS
+69 IFANQEIS

-106 YVNESFVKEI
+106 YVTESFVKEI

-127 IFNLDVFRG
+127 AFNLDVFRG

-286 KVDDNEN
+286 RVD
-293 KNFSDL
+293 
-299 AKKYSD
+299 
-305 DKSSSIKG
+305 
-313 GELPWFG
+313 
-320 INRMTPPFEKV
+320 
-331 AFEID
+331 
-336 SIGEFSKPF
+336 
-345 ETQYGWHIV
+345 
-354 KLIDKKI
+354 
-361 LGSFEEEKSDI
+361 DI
-372 LNKIDLELISFE
+372 LNKIDLGLISFE

-507 PEYLKAS
+507 PEYLKTS
-514 EDFLDVYDSLSPGE
+514 EDFLNVYDSLLPGE

-562 AQILKF
+562 TQILKF

-639 ILDSIDEIELEN
+639 TLDSIDEIELEN
-651 SSEEDFQQNEF
+651 SSDEDFQQNEF

>member
-69 IFSNQEIS
+69 IFANQEIS

-106 YVNESFVKEI
+106 YVTESFVKEI

-127 IFNLDVFRG
+127 AFNLDVFRG

-286 KVDDNEN
+286 KVDDIQNQ
-293 KNFSDL
+293 
-299 AKKYSD
+299 
-305 DKSSSIKG
+305 
-313 GELPWFG
+313 
-320 INRMTPPFEKV
+320 
-331 AFEID
+331 ID
-336 SIGEFSKPF
+336 SG
-345 ETQYGWHIV
+345 
-354 KLIDKKI
+354 
-361 LGSFEEEKSDI
+361 
-372 LNKIDLELISFE
+372 LISFE

-479 DGNKNLIEISQL
+479 DGNKDLIEISQL

-562 AQILKF
+562 TQILKF

-639 ILDSIDEIELEN
+639 TLDSIDEIELEN

>member
-69 IFSNQEIS
+69 IFANQEIS

-106 YVNESFVKEI
+106 YVAESFVKEI

-188 ITFKKISLAEEANKE
+188 ITFKKISLAEEAKKE
-203 SLSEEEIINYYNEEG
+203 NLSEEEIINYYNEEG
-218 SQFMV
+218 FQFMV

-286 KVDDNEN
+286 RVD
-293 KNFSDL
+293 
-299 AKKYSD
+299 
-305 DKSSSIKG
+305 
-313 GELPWFG
+313 
-320 INRMTPPFEKV
+320 
-331 AFEID
+331 
-336 SIGEFSKPF
+336 
-345 ETQYGWHIV
+345 
-354 KLIDKKI
+354 
-361 LGSFEEEKSDI
+361 DI
-372 LNKIDLELISFE
+372 LNKIDLGLISFE
-384 DAVTNFSDDLGSKNL
+384 DAVTNFSDDLGSKSL

-639 ILDSIDEIELEN
+639 TLDSIDEIELEN
-651 SSEEDFQQNEF
+651 SSDEDFQQNEF

-668 NIEDSLLMEQ
+668 NIEESLLMEQ

>member
-11 LSSSGAT
+11 LSSSGST

-106 YVNESFVKEI
+106 YVTESFVKEI

-127 IFNLDVFRG
+127 DFNLDVFRG

-147 FQNILRTQY
+147 FQNILKTQY
-156 KSIQLNEVL
+156 KSIQLNEAL

-188 ITFKKISLAEEANKE
+188 ITFKRISLADEANKE

-218 SQFMV
+218 NQFMI

-248 EVSAELINLEEQS
+248 EVSAELINLKEQS
-261 SNSGQKRISHIQ
+261 SSSGQKRISHIQ

-286 KVDDNEN
+286 KVDDI
-293 KNFSDL
+293 KNQ
-299 AKKYSD
+299 
-305 DKSSSIKG
+305 
-313 GELPWFG
+313 
-320 INRMTPPFEKV
+320 
-331 AFEID
+331 ID
-336 SIGEFSKPF
+336 SG
-345 ETQYGWHIV
+345 
-354 KLIDKKI
+354 
-361 LGSFEEEKSDI
+361 
-372 LNKIDLELISFE
+372 LISFE
-384 DAVTNFSDDLGSKNL
+384 DAVTNFSDDLGSKSL

-412 IEFEEVIKDL
+412 VEFEEVIKDL
-422 SLNEVSSVVELSS
+422 SLNEISSVVELNSS
-435 SFHLIKLTE
+435 LHLIKLTE
-444 SNVDSFTTKDA
+444 SNVDSFTAKDA

-507 PEYLKAS
+507 PEYLKTS
-514 EDFLDVYDSLSPGE
+514 EDFLDAYDSLSPGE
-528 ILEFPIDNDRL
+528 IFELPIDNDRL
-539 VFLEVKEFF
+539 VFLEVEEFF

-562 AQILKF
+562 AEILKF

-578 VDESVLLFAQANSS
+578 VDESVLLFAQASSS

-627 RFDALEGDTYVY
+627 RFDAIEGDTYVY
-639 ILDSIDEIELEN
+639 TLDSIDEIELED
-651 SSEEDFQQNEF
+651 SSEEDSQQNEF

-678 LRSNA
+678 LRSSA

>member
-11 LSSSGAT
+11 LSSSGST

-106 YVNESFVKEI
+106 YVTESFVKEI

-127 IFNLDVFRG
+127 AFNLDVFRG

-156 KSIQLNEVL
+156 KSIQLNEAL

-188 ITFKKISLAEEANKE
+188 ITFKKISLADEANKE

-218 SQFMV
+218 NQFMV

-286 KVDDNEN
+286 KVDDI
-293 KNFSDL
+293 KNQ
-299 AKKYSD
+299 
-305 DKSSSIKG
+305 
-313 GELPWFG
+313 
-320 INRMTPPFEKV
+320 
-331 AFEID
+331 ID
-336 SIGEFSKPF
+336 SG
-345 ETQYGWHIV
+345 
-354 KLIDKKI
+354 
-361 LGSFEEEKSDI
+361 
-372 LNKIDLELISFE
+372 LISFE
-384 DAVTNFSDDLGSKNL
+384 DAVTNFSDDLGSKSL

-412 IEFEEVIKDL
+412 VEFEEVIKDL
-422 SLNEVSSVVELSS
+422 SLNEISSVVELSS
-435 SFHLIKLTE
+435 SLHLIKLTE
-444 SNVDSFTTKDA
+444 SNVDSFTAKDA

-507 PEYLKAS
+507 PEYLKTS
-514 EDFLDVYDSLSPGE
+514 EDFLDAYDSLSPGE
-528 ILEFPIDNDRL
+528 ILELPIDNDRL
-539 VFLEVKEFF
+539 VFLEVEEFF

-562 AQILKF
+562 AEILKF

-578 VDESVLLFAQANSS
+578 VDESVLLFAQSSSS

-627 RFDALEGDTYVY
+627 RFDAIEGDTYVY
-639 ILDSIDEIELEN
+639 TLDSIDEIELED
-651 SSEEDFQQNEF
+651 SSEEDSQQNEF

-678 LRSNA
+678 LRSSA

>member
-106 YVNESFVKEI
+106 YVTESFVKEI

-127 IFNLDVFRG
+127 AFNLDVFRG

-286 KVDDNEN
+286 KVDDIQNQ
-293 KNFSDL
+293 
-299 AKKYSD
+299 
-305 DKSSSIKG
+305 
-313 GELPWFG
+313 
-320 INRMTPPFEKV
+320 
-331 AFEID
+331 ID
-336 SIGEFSKPF
+336 SG
-345 ETQYGWHIV
+345 
-354 KLIDKKI
+354 
-361 LGSFEEEKSDI
+361 
-372 LNKIDLELISFE
+372 LISFE

-479 DGNKNLIEISQL
+479 DGNKDLIEISKL

-507 PEYLKAS
+507 PEYLKTS
-514 EDFLDVYDSLSPGE
+514 EDFLNVYDSLLPGE

-562 AQILKF
+562 TQILKF

-639 ILDSIDEIELEN
+639 TLDSIDEIELEN
-651 SSEEDFQQNEF
+651 SSDEDFQQNEF

-668 NIEDSLLMEQ
+668 NIEESLLMEQ

>member
-1 MSALENIRKG
+1 MSALDNIRKG
-11 LSSSGAT
+11 LSSSGST

-106 YVNESFVKEI
+106 YVTESFVKEI
-116 IQADPTFARDG
+116 IQADPTFSRDG
-127 IFNLDVFRG
+127 EFNLDVFRG

-156 KSIQLNEVL
+156 KSIQLNEAL

-172 DDHLNKFVSSI
+172 NDHLNKFVSSI

-188 ITFKKISLAEEANKE
+188 ITFKKISLADEANKE
-203 SLSEEEIINYYNEEG
+203 SLSEEEVINYYNEKGNE
-218 SQFMV
+218 FMI

-286 KVDDNEN
+286 KVDDI
-293 KNFSDL
+293 KNQ
-299 AKKYSD
+299 
-305 DKSSSIKG
+305 
-313 GELPWFG
+313 
-320 INRMTPPFEKV
+320 
-331 AFEID
+331 ID
-336 SIGEFSKPF
+336 SG
-345 ETQYGWHIV
+345 
-354 KLIDKKI
+354 
-361 LGSFEEEKSDI
+361 
-372 LNKIDLELISFE
+372 LISFE
-384 DAVTNFSDDLGSKNL
+384 DAVTNFSDDLGSKSL

-412 IEFEEVIKDL
+412 VEFEEVIKDL
-422 SLNEVSSVVELSS
+422 SLNEISSVVELSS
-435 SFHLIKLTE
+435 SLHLIKLTE
-444 SNVDSFTTKDA
+444 SNVDSFTAKDA

-479 DGNKNLIEISQL
+479 EENKNLIEISQL

-501 VSLNDA
+501 VSFNDA
-507 PEYLKAS
+507 PEYLKTS
-514 EDFLDVYDSLSPGE
+514 EDFLDAYDFLSPGE
-528 ILEFPIDNDRL
+528 IFELPIDNDRL
-539 VFLEVKEFF
+539 VFLEVEEFF
-548 PERQKTLEEAEKDI
+548 PERQKTLEEAERDI
-562 AQILKF
+562 VEILKF

-578 VDESVLLFAQANSS
+578 VDESVLLFAQTSSS

-627 RFDALEGDTYVY
+627 RFDAQEGDTYVY
-639 ILDSIDEIELEN
+639 TLDSIDEIQLED
-651 SSEEDFQQNEF
+651 SSEEESQQNEF

>member
-106 YVNESFVKEI
+106 YVAESFVKEI

-127 IFNLDVFRG
+127 AFNLDVFRG

-188 ITFKKISLAEEANKE
+188 ITFKKISLAEEAKKE
-203 SLSEEEIINYYNEEG
+203 NLSEEEIINYYNEEG
-218 SQFMV
+218 FQFMV

-286 KVDDNEN
+286 KVDDIQNQ
-293 KNFSDL
+293 
-299 AKKYSD
+299 
-305 DKSSSIKG
+305 
-313 GELPWFG
+313 
-320 INRMTPPFEKV
+320 
-331 AFEID
+331 ID
-336 SIGEFSKPF
+336 SG
-345 ETQYGWHIV
+345 
-354 KLIDKKI
+354 
-361 LGSFEEEKSDI
+361 
-372 LNKIDLELISFE
+372 LISFE

-479 DGNKNLIEISQL
+479 DGNKDLIEISQL

-507 PEYLKAS
+507 PEYLKTS
-514 EDFLDVYDSLSPGE
+514 EDFLDAYDSLSPGE

-562 AQILKF
+562 TQILKF

>member
-106 YVNESFVKEI
+106 YVTESFVKEI

-127 IFNLDVFRG
+127 AFNLDVFRG

-203 SLSEEEIINYYNEEG
+203 NLSEEEIINYYNEEG
-218 SQFMV
+218 FQFMV

-248 EVSAELINLEEQS
+248 EVSAELVNLEEQS

-286 KVDDNEN
+286 KVDDIQNQ
-293 KNFSDL
+293 
-299 AKKYSD
+299 
-305 DKSSSIKG
+305 
-313 GELPWFG
+313 
-320 INRMTPPFEKV
+320 
-331 AFEID
+331 ID
-336 SIGEFSKPF
+336 SG
-345 ETQYGWHIV
+345 
-354 KLIDKKI
+354 
-361 LGSFEEEKSDI
+361 
-372 LNKIDLELISFE
+372 LISFE

-479 DGNKNLIEISQL
+479 DGNKDLVEISQL

-507 PEYLKAS
+507 PEYLKTS
-514 EDFLDVYDSLSPGE
+514 EDFLNVYDSLLPGE

-562 AQILKF
+562 TQILKF

-639 ILDSIDEIELEN
+639 TLDSIDEIELEN
-651 SSEEDFQQNEF
+651 SSDEDFQQNEF